1 VDALEN
7 IMNDTET
14 RMKKTIDHYV
24 KELSSLRTGR
34 ASVSV
39 LDGLRVSYYGQESPV
54 NQVASVSVIEAK
66 TIDIKPWD
74 RGVLGEIEKAIMA
87 ANLGLSVTNTGDSLK
102 VRFPDLTEET
112 RKDMVKKVKKIAE
125 ETKVDI
131 RNIRRDSNEKIKEKE
146 KKKEISEDEMKNNEG
161 KIQKVTDKFIA
172 DVDHIT
178 KQKEEDL
185 MKI

>member
-1 VDALEN
+1 ML
-7 IMNDTET
+7 
-14 RMKKTIDHYV
+14 
-24 KELSSLRTGR
+24 
-34 ASVSV
+34 
-39 LDGLRVSYYGQESPV
+39 
-54 NQVASVSVIEAK
+54 
-66 TIDIKPWD
+66 
-74 RGVLGEIEKAIMA
+74 
-87 ANLGLSVTNTGDSLK
+87 
-102 VRFPDLTEET
+102 
-112 RKDMVKKVKKIAE
+112 KKVKKIAE